1 MEMSDTVD
9 RYLKSRADLAN
20 PDIGQP
26 PHPLDENRHRYALD
40 RVQIDRTRIRDRIR
54 TRLQDHLTGQPA
66 NVRRAR
72 GDERAPQPWDGGIA
86 REDDDRP
93 PANIGDLG
101 PPELTPTRQRVHD
114 APAARRHEAR
124 SPHSSGS
131 SGGCASYAAYPAS
144 ISADRLRASRARR
157 ASSTMAASVPPTR
170 NFRAAVSR
178 SVSTVVLNRVRT
190 MPRSCHCADSRAM
203 NRTIHPPPRRI
214 TPLSP
219 TAMEPVLVL
228 TRAPPL
234 FPR

>member
-20 PDIGQP
+20 PDVGQP

-93 PANIGDLG
+93 PANIG
-101 PPELTPTRQRVHD
+101 
-114 APAARRHEAR
+114 ARME
-124 SPHSSGS
+124 SG
-131 SGGCASYAAYPAS
+131 
-144 ISADRLRASRARR
+144 LR
-157 ASSTMAASVPPTR
+157 M
-170 NFRAAVSR
+170 FRACAITLR
-178 SVSTVVLNRVRT
+178 RPCRYCKMRPPGVL
-190 MPRSCHCADSRAM
+190 SSK
-203 NRTIHPPPRRI
+203 
-214 TPLSP
+214 SP
-219 TAMEPVLVL
+219 
-228 TRAPPL
+228 
-234 FPR
+234 